1 MLTPKSPVLGMGVY
15 KARIFI
21 WHYVCIC
28 VQYLVREVT
37 VLKERPLFNVG
48 VYVSKGGKVPINLLF

>member
-1 MLTPKSPVLGMGVY
+1 MLTPKSPVVGMGVH

-28 VQYLVREVT
+28 VHYLVREVT

-48 VYVSKGGKVPINLLF
+48 VYVSKGG